1 MDKKYL
7 MMLAKEYPDIEAVS
21 SEMIN
26 LSAICSLPKG
36 TEYFFSDL
44 HGEYKAFLHLLKSA
58 SGMIRAKIEMVFA
71 KTMSAREQ
79 EKLAA
84 LIYYPENQLKQLK
97 QDGILCDEWRK
108 LTIYWLIAV
117 CQTVSAK
124 YSRSKVR
131 SKMPKGFAFIID
143 ELLHV
148 SEDINRDFYY
158 EQIINS
164 ILDTGI
170 ADDFITDIC
179 TLIQVMCID
188 HLHIIGDIFDRG
200 PRADIIMNELMKYS
214 DIDIQWGNH
223 DISWMGAASGNK
235 ALMANVLRIAISYN
249 SFDVLED
256 GYGINLRALA
266 VFAAKT
272 YASDPCRNFI
282 PHVLDDNKYDPV
294 DINLAAKMHKS
305 IAVIQFKL
313 EGQLINKHPEY
324 DMKNRS
330 LFETIDVRRKT
341 CRIDGKEYPLSDS
354 CFPTVDPDNPL
365 ELSAE
370 EESLMN
376 VIASSFLHSKLLQE
390 HIKFLYSHG
399 STYKCFN
406 NNLLFHGCIPMNDD
420 GNFRKVSVNGT
431 EYCGKALLEKINEI
445 CFKAYYGSQ
454 GSCEKEN
461 ACDFMWYL
469 WCGKNSPLY
478 GKNKMAAFERYFV
491 TDKTVQEEI
500 YTPYYELSKQPD
512 ICIKILEEFG
522 LDSRTAHIINGHVPV
537 KIKDGES
544 PVKADGKLFIIDGGI
559 SKAYQSKTGIAGYT
573 LIYDSHSLNLAQ
585 HPPFSENYQE
595 NAPKVTVVEK
605 MPKRVNIA
613 DTDMGRKINE
623 KLRDLGEL
631 LRAYRNGE
639 ILEHS
644 GEDSETEFMRK
655 RFPGSYSR

>member
-1 MDKKYL
+1 MKNKYL
-7 MMLAKEYPDIEAVS
+7 MMLAKEYPDIKSVS

-26 LSAICSLPKG
+26 LSAISSLPKG

-44 HGEYKAFLHLLKSA
+44 HGEYQAFLHLLKSA
-58 SGMIRAKIEMVFA
+58 SGMIRTKIEMSFS
-71 KTMSAREQ
+71 KTMSARDQ

-84 LIYYPENQLKQLK
+84 LIYYPENQLKQLRK
-97 QDGILCDEWRK
+97 DGLLSDEWRR
-108 LTIYWLIAV
+108 LTIYRLITV
-117 CQTVSAK
+117 CQRVTAK

-164 ILDTGI
+164 ILETGTG
-170 ADDFITDIC
+170 DSFIIDIC
-179 TLIQVMCID
+179 SLIQIMCID

-235 ALMANVLRIAISYN
+235 ALMANVLRIALSYN

-266 VFAAKT
+266 VFASET
-272 YASDPCRNFI
+272 YRDDPCSNFI
-282 PHVLDDNKYDPV
+282 PHVLDNNKYDPV
-294 DINLAAKMHKS
+294 DINLAAKMYKS
-305 IAVIQFKL
+305 IAIIQFKL
-313 EGQLINKHPEY
+313 EGQLIAKHPEY
-324 DMKNRS
+324 DMENRS
-330 LFETIDVRRKT
+330 LLKNIDLSKNT
-341 CRIDGKEYPLSDS
+341 CTIDGKEYPLTDTS
-354 CFPTVDPDNPL
+354 FPTINPNNPL
-365 ELSAE
+365 ELSDE
-370 EESLMN
+370 ENTLMN
-376 VIASSFLHSKLLQE
+376 VIASSFRHSKLLHE

-399 STYKCFN
+399 SMYKCYN
-406 NNLLFHGCIPMNDD
+406 NNLLFHGCIPMNEN
-420 GNFRKVSVNGT
+420 GEFRKVNIDGT
-431 EYCGKALLEKINEI
+431 EYSGKALLNRLNEI
-445 CFKAYYGSQ
+445 CFKAYFGNKGTPEQ
-454 GSCEKEN
+454 EN
-461 ACDFMWYL
+461 ACDLMWYL

-478 GKNKMAAFERYFV
+478 GKEKMAAFERCF
-491 TDKTVQEEI
+491 TADKSL
-500 YTPYYELSKQPD
+500 YTEVFNPYYELSDNPD
-512 ICIKILEEFG
+512 ICVKILKEFN
-522 LDSRTAHIINGHVPV
+522 LDSNTAHIINGHVPV

-544 PVKADGKLFIIDGGI
+544 PVKAGGKLFVIDGGI

-585 HPPFSENYQE
+585 HPPFSEDYRE

-613 DTDMGRKINE
+613 DTDLGREIDE
-623 KLRDLGEL
+623 KLNDLNTL
-631 LRAYRNGE
+631 LQAYRNGE
-639 ILEHS
+639 IHER
-644 GEDSETEFMRK
+644 TE
-655 RFPGSYSR
+655 

>member
-1 MDKKYL
+1 MNNKYL
-7 MMLAKEYPDIEAVS
+7 KMLAKEYPDIESVS

-44 HGEYKAFLHLLKSA
+44 HGEYEAFLHLLKSA
-58 SGMIRAKIEMVFA
+58 SGMIRAKIETAFS

-84 LIYYPENQLKQLK
+84 LIYYPENQLKQLRS
-97 QDGILCDEWRK
+97 DGVLCDEWRR
-108 LTIYWLIAV
+108 LTIYRLITV

-131 SKMPKGFAFIID
+131 SKMSKGFAFIID

-266 VFAAKT
+266 VFAAET
-272 YASDPCRNFI
+272 YADDPCTNFM
-282 PHVLDDNKYDPV
+282 PHVLDSNKYDPV
-294 DINLAAKMHKS
+294 DISLAAKMHKS

-313 EGQLINKHPEY
+313 EGQLIRKHPEY
-324 DMKNRS
+324 DMSSRS
-330 LFETIDVRRKT
+330 ILETIDLEKNT
-341 CRIDGKEYPLSDS
+341 CIIDGKEYPLTDTS
-354 CFPTVDPDNPL
+354 FPTIDPENPL

-376 VIASSFLHSKLLQE
+376 VIANSFLHSKLLHE
-390 HIKFLYSHG
+390 HVRFLYSHG
-399 STYKCFN
+399 SMYKCFN
-406 NNLLFHGCIPMNDD
+406 NNLLFHGCIPMNED
-420 GNFRKVSVNGT
+420 GGFRRVSVNGT
-431 EYCGKALLEKINEI
+431 EYSGKALLEQLNDI
-445 CFKAYYGSQ
+445 CFKAHFGRPGSQ
-454 GSCEKEN
+454 EKEN
-461 ACDFMWYL
+461 ACDLMWYL

-478 GKNKMAAFERYFV
+478 GKDKMAAFERYF
-491 TDKTVQEEI
+491 TADTSLYTEN
-500 YTPYYELSKQPD
+500 YTPYYELSKDPD
-512 ICIKILEEFG
+512 ICNKILAEFG

-585 HPPFSENYQE
+585 HPPFSEDYRE
-595 NAPKVTVVEK
+595 NAPKVTVVER

-613 DTDMGRKINE
+613 DTDIGRQLDEKI
-623 KLRDLGEL
+623 RDLSEL
-631 LRAYRNGE
+631 LRAYRSGELLENGE
-639 ILEHS
+639 AS
-644 GEDSETEFMRK
+644 DSQFMYRK
-655 RFPGSYSR
+655 FAQKR